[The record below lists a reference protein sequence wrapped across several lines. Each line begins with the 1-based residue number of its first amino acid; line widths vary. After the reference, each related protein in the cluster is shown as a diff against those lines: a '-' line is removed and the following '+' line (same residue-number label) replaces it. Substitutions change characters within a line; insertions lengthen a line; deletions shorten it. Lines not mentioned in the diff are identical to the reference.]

1 MIKLILTNFFL
12 FCLLLVGS
20 IFYYLTMTTPGLQT
34 DIQVITR
41 MFAGKLRIGSV
52 EGKLASDFSLKNIS
66 WQDNSGSIRIQSISL
81 GWDPR
86 GLLLHKFVINS
97 LNVDHATIVIPTLPA
112 SSNTTKNNKPF
123 PDFFKNIIVRQA
135 RFNQISLKLADA
147 EISLQGTLQKNWD
160 LQWKAN
166 IPETSLFLKNS
177 KGSIS
182 TSGSITGP
190 LLTPDIKA
198 RFRGKNVAYADQ
210 KINDLNVA
218 INIVMQP
225 KINSSITLSA
235 TGVKLDD
242 YPLKKFDLSMTGAI
256 TRNKKI
262 VSTHITSLINNR
274 YTVSADFTFPEFAG
288 ITESNQPVTG
298 KVFSSF
304 SRLDLLK
311 DYIPQIKDPRGNL
324 QAIVLVKG
332 VLAHPDITA
341 NFNLSNGQV
350 RIPVLGI
357 TPRAIHL
364 QASVTLAKK
373 LDFSGTF
380 MSGKGRAEL
389 RGSIDFNNPDY
400 PIVLQ
405 AKGSQLQAVDLPEY
419 NILASPDITLNFV
432 KQNLKVQGTILIPY
446 ADITPQNFS
455 STVTLPSDVVFVHA
469 NKTSALPFTT
479 SLQLTLELGDKIH
492 LAYHDMTADPG
503 GTLHITQLPGTPIS
517 AVGELYT
524 KKGNYTAYG
533 QTLKIQ
539 TGRLIYTGGSL
550 MNPGLNISAV
560 KKLKTVNT
568 GGNVSNFSGTTSL
581 QAVYTGTQSITVGV
595 EVLGT
600 LDNPV
605 FNLYSS
611 PAMAQADILSYLVF
625 GFPQSQAS
633 GNQYGAIL
641 SALSSL
647 NPNTAG
653 ASHFT
658 KNLQEKWGLTEM
670 SVESVQVF
678 NPNATSS
685 SNSVVSATS
694 FVVGKKLSHNL
705 SIHYSVGLFYP
716 VSILNL
722 RYKLAKHWAIQSETS
737 TLDNGA
743 DVLYTIERD

>member
-1 MIKLILTNFFL
+1 MIKFILKHFFL
-12 FCLLLVGS
+12 FCLLVIGS
-20 IFYYLTMTTPGLQT
+20 LFYYLTMTTPGLQT
-34 DIQVITR
+34 DIQIITR
-41 MFAGKLRIGSV
+41 IFTGKLRIGSA
-52 EGKLASDFSLKNIS
+52 EGKLVSNFSLKNIS
-66 WQDNSGSIRIQSISL
+66 WQDRSETIHIQSLSL

-86 GLLLHKFVINS
+86 GLLLHQFVINS
-97 LNVDHATIVIPTLPA
+97 LNIDHAIIIIPSLTA
-112 SSNTTKNNKPF
+112 SSNTTKNDKSF
-123 PDFFKNIIVRQA
+123 SDFFKNIIVKQA
-135 RFNQISLKLADA
+135 RLNQISIQLANA
-147 EISLQGTLQKNWD
+147 EINLHGTLQKNWD

-166 IPETSLFLKNS
+166 LPEAGSFLKNS
-177 KGSIS
+177 KGSLS
-182 TSGSITGP
+182 MMGSITGP
-190 LLTPDIKA
+190 FFTPNLIA
-198 RFRGKNVAYADQ
+198 RFRGKNIVYANQ
-210 KINDLNVA
+210 KINDLDVA
-218 INIVMQP
+218 INILANP
-225 KINSSITLSA
+225 
-235 TGVKLDD
+235 D
-242 YPLKKFDLSMTGAI
+242 MT
-256 TRNKKI
+256 
-262 VSTHITSLINNR
+262 
-274 YTVSADFTFPEFAG
+274 
-288 ITESNQPVTG
+288 
-298 KVFSSF
+298 
-304 SRLDLLK
+304 
-311 DYIPQIKDPRGNL
+311 
-324 QAIVLVKG
+324 
-332 VLAHPDITA
+332 AH
-341 NFNLSNGQV
+341 FNLSSGEI

-364 QASVTLAKK
+364 QGNITLTKK

-380 MSGKGRAEL
+380 ISGKGHAEL
-389 RGSIDFNNPDY
+389 RGSIDFNHPNY

-405 AKGSQLQAVDLPEY
+405 VKGSQLQAVNLPEY
-419 NILASPDITLNFV
+419 NILISPDITLNFAR
-432 KQNLKVQGTILIPY
+432 QNLKVQGTILIPS
-446 ADITPQNFS
+446 AEITPQNFS
-455 STVTLPSDVVFVHA
+455 STVTLPGDVVFVHA
-469 NKTSALPFTT
+469 KKTPALPFTT
-479 SLQLTLELGDKIH
+479 RLQLTLTLGNKIH
-492 LAYHDMTADPG
+492 LTYHDLTADLG
-503 GTLHITQLPGTPIS
+503 GNVHITQLPGTPIN

-524 KKGNYTAYG
+524 KKGSYTAYG

-550 MNPGLNISAV
+550 MNPGLTISAV

-568 GGNVSNFSGTTSL
+568 GGNVSHFSGTTSL
-581 QAVYTGTQSITVGV
+581 QPVYTGTQSITVGI

-611 PAMAQADILSYLVF
+611 PAMAQTDILSYLVF

-647 NPNTAG
+647 NPNTAS

-743 DVLYTIERD
+743 DVFYTIERD